1 MPKPRVPGRAPR
13 HQAEAPPPPPDAAP
27 AERSDDS
34 AGIRLLLLTDVRLYR
49 EWLGRSLEAHE
60 EIASARIAG
69 SDGEAVQ
76 LLRQSRIDVVVIDAT
91 IPRFAEA
98 IGSIHQAAP
107 DCRVV
112 VFGLSDLDNEV
123 LGIAELGIAG
133 YVTRQATVKTLVAA
147 ITSAQRGELLCPP
160 RIAGRLLDRVARL
173 ARERR
178 TESEDLPLTPREFEI
193 AELIERGLSNK
204 EIARRTSI
212 EVATVKNHVHNILE
226 KLHVQRRG
234 EAAARLR
241 RRRLRPGRGVAGSDA
256 SDAWAARG
264 ATRPPVPS

>member
-1 MPKPRVPGRAPR
+1 MPVSA
-13 HQAEAPPPPPDAAP
+13 
-27 AERSDDS
+27 AERSDER
-34 AGIRLLLLTDVRLYR
+34 AGIRLLLWTDVRLYR
-49 EWLGRSLEAHE
+49 EWLCRSLEAHE
-60 EIASARIAG
+60 EIASAQIAG
-69 SDGEAVQ
+69 TTGEAVQ
-76 LLRQSRIDVVVIDAT
+76 LLRQSQVDVVVIDAT
-91 IPRFAEA
+91 IPRFPEA

-107 DCRVV
+107 ACRVV
-112 VFGLSDLDNEV
+112 VFGLSDVDNEV

-133 YVTRQATVKTLVAA
+133 YVTRQATVKSLVAA

-178 TESEDLPLTPREFEI
+178 AESEELPLTPREFEI
-193 AELIERGLSNK
+193 AALIERGLSNK

-226 KLHVQRRG
+226 KLHVRRRG

-241 RRRLRPGRGVAGSDA
+241 RRRPRPGRSVAAGDASDA
-256 SDAWAARG
+256 SEAWAARG
-264 ATRPPVPS
+264 ATRPPIQI